1 MLLETALGSIFE
13 IGGIKRRGRDEKM
26 EVIIADNLQII
37 QIIYFINLF

>member
-13 IGGIKRRGRDEKM
+13 IGGIKRRGRKKK
-26 EVIIADNLQII
+26 EVISNDNLQII